1 MDIQDLRL
9 ILRYVCGKQ
18 ELLEKQIIIA
28 DVNEDQSVDIQD
40 LRKLLRF
47 VCGKDISLD

>member
-18 ELLEKQIIIA
+18 EFMAKQIIIA

-40 LRKLLRF
+40 LRKMLRF
-47 VCGKDISLD
+47 VCGKEAVL